1 MALAKIM
8 SFINPILLASP
19 QHGPSLADSLS
30 FLLIVPSL
38 FQLLEFH
45 FTASCWLFQSLLKPQ
60 PMSSPTSL
68 YPPLFFFF
76 HPCHFYPANS
86 CPAIKSPLPISTPS
100 HSFLWG
106 QQKSIIPWCVSP
118 LTFYPLKLFSYITGI
133 FNRSHLLGNR
143 KFF

>member
-45 FTASCWLFQSLLKPQ
+45 FTASCWLFQSLIKPQ

-68 YPPLFFFF
+68 YPPLFYFTSVSFL
-76 HPCHFYPANS
+76 S
-86 CPAIKSPLPISTPS
+86 SKLLPS
-100 HSFLWG
+100 HQKPTSNIHSFPQFSLRAA
-106 QQKSIIPWCVSP
+106 KIHYSMMCVPTYILS
-118 LTFYPLKLFSYITGI
+118 LKAI
-133 FNRSHLLGNR
+133 FLYNRH
-143 KFF
+143 F

>member
-68 YPPLFFFF
+68 YPPLFFFSIRVIF
-76 HPCHFYPANS
+76 IQQTPAQPSKAHF
-86 CPAIKSPLPISTPS
+86 
-100 HSFLWG
+100 
-106 QQKSIIPWCVSP
+106 Q
-118 LTFYPLKLFSYITGI
+118 YPLLPTVFSEGSKNPLFHDVCP
-133 FNRSHLLGNR
+133 HLH
-143 KFF
+143 FIP

>member
-68 YPPLFFFF
+68 YPPLFFFPSVSF
-76 HPCHFYPANS
+76 LS
-86 CPAIKSPLPISTPS
+86 SKLLPSQQKPTSNI
-100 HSFLWG
+100 HSFPQFSLRAA
-106 QQKSIIPWCVSP
+106 KIHYSMMCVPTYILS
-118 LTFYPLKLFSYITGI
+118 LKAI
-133 FNRSHLLGNR
+133 FLYNRH
-143 KFF
+143 F